1 MAAYRFDDRN
11 IRWHKFG
18 DFTGLVVAMYS
29 VDEERN
35 QTDFIVKFEPNSK
48 IFLHRHLAHTD
59 TFVVDGEHR
68 LYEPDGE
75 TLKEARATG
84 TYTSSPAGD
93 AHREGGGAEG
103 CIVLYSV
110 RGDSDRLFDVLD
122 DGMNVI
128 TTLRTQDFKDTLEEQ
143 RQTQ

>member
-1 MAAYRFDDRN
+1 MASYRFDDRN

-18 DFTGLVVAMYS
+18 DFTGLVVAMFD
-29 VDEERN
+29 VDEEKN

-48 IFLHRHLAHTD
+48 IFLHRHLAHTN

-75 TLKEARATG
+75 TLKEVRPTG

-93 AHREGGGAEG
+93 AHREGGGADG
-103 CIVLYSV
+103 CIVFYSV
-110 RGDSDRLFDVLD
+110 RGESDRLFDVLD
-122 DGMNVI
+122 DEMNVVG
-128 TTLRTQDFKDTLEEQ
+128 TLRTQDFKDALDEQ
-143 RQTQ
+143 RQT